1 MVCAKCN
8 KEFEGGYSVEG
19 LDICDEC
26 GRKYTLAEL
35 ESLKKKNEDATQA
48 SMVDGGRISVF
59 GSKSDNDLN
68 DFYKELFELKDY
80 EESKSYLYLTV
91 ENRNECMTLSNKLGE
106 VGKLKRGKYFLID
119 KDELLISSIP
129 FIVDYN
135 DEDGR
140 LHARALNPKAITRY
154 DKNSEEYKLIKEQT
168 LDDPIDPDRGFGLGN
183 KYVEDKE

>member
-8 KEFEGGYSVEG
+8 KEFEGGYSLEG

-68 DFYKELFELKDY
+68 DFYKELFELKDFKEINEDDFKVISNITEDTGGHTMVIFGELANHNY
-80 EESKSYLYLTV
+80 FQFNEELLVLYDDDCHKAYLELEDEDYDTW
-91 ENRNECMTLSNKLGE
+91 
-106 VGKLKRGKYFLID
+106 
-119 KDELLISSIP
+119 KDEHML
-129 FIVDYN
+129 DYYDS
-135 DEDGR
+135 DE
-140 LHARALNPKAITRY
+140 
-154 DKNSEEYKLIKEQT
+154 SEYKIIAKQL
-168 LDDPIDPDRGFGLGN
+168 RN
-183 KYVEDKE
+183 